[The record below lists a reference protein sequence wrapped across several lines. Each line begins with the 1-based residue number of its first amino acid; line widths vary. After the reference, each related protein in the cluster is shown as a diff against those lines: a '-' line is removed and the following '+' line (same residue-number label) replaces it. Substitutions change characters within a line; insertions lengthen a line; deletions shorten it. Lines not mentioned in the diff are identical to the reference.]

1 MKQYLI
7 GHNLLSGFI
16 YLRIQGACLKQVG
29 SIFNPTKRQEN
40 NIIYV
45 FTLTAYQQRFLR
57 AESTKLR
64 SWVLTITQQ
73 QIGLRG

>member
-29 SIFNPTKRQEN
+29 MTHSLCQSIFNPTKRQDN

-64 SWVLTITQQ
+64 SWVLTITQ
-73 QIGLRG
+73 